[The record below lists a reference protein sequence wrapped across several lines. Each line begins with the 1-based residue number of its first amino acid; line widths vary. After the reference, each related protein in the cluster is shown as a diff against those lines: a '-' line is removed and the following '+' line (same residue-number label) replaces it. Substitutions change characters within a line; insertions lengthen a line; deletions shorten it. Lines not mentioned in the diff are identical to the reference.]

1 MCLGAGLAP
10 SETFLF
16 FTAIL
21 QWFHVLPMGSLA
33 DTHLTRVHWTGKRA
47 PSLPALPGGPLRSGS
62 AIFCSR
68 YQTSLPLWSIKA
80 LNCRWR
86 HLLSQK
92 ERGSQM
98 CAALR

>member
-10 SETFLF
+10 SKTFF
-16 FTAIL
+16 FTTIL
-21 QWFHVLPMGSLA
+21 QWFHVLPMSLA
-33 DTHLTRVHWTGKRA
+33 NTHLTPNALDWETCPQ
-47 PSLPALPGGPLRSGS
+47 PSSSAWWPAEVRLTIL
-62 AIFCSR
+62 CSH
-68 YQTSLPLWSIKA
+68 YQTSLPLWLIKS